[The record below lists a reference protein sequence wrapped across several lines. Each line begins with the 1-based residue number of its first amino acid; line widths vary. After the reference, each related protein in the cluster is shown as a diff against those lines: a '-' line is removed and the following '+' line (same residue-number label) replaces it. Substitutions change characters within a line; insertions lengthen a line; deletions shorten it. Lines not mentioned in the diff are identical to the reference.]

1 MLLSEKVVIVVLLA
15 ICCAMTHSSLPHQ
28 SVWSLKAASHCLQP
42 VRGQDAE
49 DLAAECPH
57 LFQVKGAGN
66 TRELLA
72 LDPLHPDRE
81 IRCLRENELERVRL
95 PCVGHLM
102 AVTWLERLS
111 TTSVSEHHD
120 DINAHLLVT
129 GAS

>member
-1 MLLSEKVVIVVLLA
+1 MA
-15 ICCAMTHSSLPHQ
+15 ACCM
-28 SVWSLKAASHCLQP
+28 SLKATSHCLQP

-57 LFQVKGAGN
+57 LFQVKGAGD

-72 LDPLHPDRE
+72 LDPLDPDRE

-120 DINAHLLVT
+120 DTNAHLLVT
-129 GAS
+129 GAF